1 MQRWPAE
8 MARLALGVN
17 CGGLE
22 KRKSGLPSLLLA
34 FLNHDK
40 SGEKHHFC
48 LTFFASFLVSRQEMT
63 SPAG

>member
-1 MQRWPAE
+1 MGCRNGGAG
-8 MARLALGVN
+8 AGVY

-22 KRKSGLPSLLLA
+22 KRKSGLPCLLLA
-34 FLNHDK
+34 FLNHHK
-40 SGEKHHFC
+40 SGGKHHFC